1 MQGMLDLDFVRSQ
14 FPALAGEW
22 TYLDNA
28 GGSQTLVGVADRVR
42 DYLLS
47 TNVQLGAS
55 YAVSRQAGERVAEAT
70 RAMAASINAG
80 DEREVV
86 IGPSTTQLLANLAL
100 AMRHQLAVG
109 DEVIVTNCDHEANIG
124 PWVRLADQGVTVKTW
139 KVDPDTLQLRTSDL
153 EKLLTERTRLVAFT
167 HASNILGTVNPVV
180 DITRLVHEH
189 GARVCV
195 DAVSYAPHR
204 ALDVRAWDVDYYVFS
219 SYKVYGPHLAVLY
232 GKRELLEGLA
242 TINHA
247 FVPDDDVPR
256 KLQPGSVNYELSYGL
271 LGVTEYFEAL
281 ARRSAGAPAD
291 SLHGRVSQAF
301 ELIAE
306 QEEALAARL
315 LDYLR
320 GKRGVRVLGHD
331 RPDRALRVP
340 TVSFT
345 VEGHDPAAVAAHVDG
360 AHIGIRYGDFYA
372 RRLIEALGLG
382 ERNGVVRVSMVHYN
396 TVNEIDALIARFD
409 ELL

>member
-1 MQGMLDLDFVRSQ
+1 MQAMLDLDFVRSQ

-28 GGSQTLVGVADRVR
+28 GGSQTLAGVADRVR
-42 DYLLS
+42 DYLLG

-70 RAMAASINAG
+70 RAVAASINAA
-80 DEREVV
+80 DEHEVV

-100 AMRHQLAVG
+100 AMRPQLAPG

-124 PWVRLADQGVTVKTW
+124 PWVRLADQGVVVKTW
-139 KVDPDTLQLRTSDL
+139 KVDPDTLELRASDL
-153 EKLLTERTRLVAFT
+153 EALMSERTRLVCFT
-167 HASNILGTVNPVV
+167 HASNILGTINPVA
-180 DITRLVHEH
+180 DITRRVHER

-204 ALDVRAWDVDYYVFS
+204 PLDVQAWDVDYYVFS

-242 TINHA
+242 TINHF

-256 KLQPGSVNYELSYGL
+256 KLQPGSVNYELTYGL
-271 LGVTEYFEAL
+271 LGVIEYFEAL
-281 ARRSAGAPAD
+281 ATRAASTLAD
-291 SLHGRVSQAF
+291 GPHGRVVQAF
-301 ELIAE
+301 EPVAE
-306 QEEALAARL
+306 HEEALAARL

-320 GKRGVRVLGHD
+320 NKNGVRILGHD
-331 RPDRALRVP
+331 RADRRLRVP

-345 VEGHDPAAVAAHVDG
+345 AEGRDPAAVAAHVDG
-360 AHIGIRYGDFYA
+360 ARIGIRYGDFYA

-396 TVNEIDALIARFD
+396 TLDEIDALIARLD
-409 ELL
+409 PVL

>member
-1 MQGMLDLDFVRSQ
+1 MLDLDFVRSQ

-28 GGSQTLVGVADRVR
+28 GGSQTLAGVADRVR

-70 RAMAASINAG
+70 RAVAASIHAA
-80 DEREVV
+80 DEHEVV

-100 AMRHQLAVG
+100 AMRAQLAPG

-124 PWVRLADQGVTVKTW
+124 PWVRLADQGVVVKTW
-139 KVDPDTLQLRTSDL
+139 KVDPDTLELRASDL
-153 EKLLTERTRLVAFT
+153 EALMSERTRLVCFT
-167 HASNILGTVNPVV
+167 HASNILGTINPVA
-180 DITRLVHEH
+180 DITRLVHER
-189 GARVCV
+189 GAHVCV

-204 ALDVRAWDVDYYVFS
+204 ALDVQAWDVDYYVFS

-242 TINHA
+242 TINHF

-256 KLQPGSVNYELSYGL
+256 KLQPGSVNYELTYGL
-271 LGVTEYFEAL
+271 LGVIEYFEAL
-281 ARRSAGAPAD
+281 AKRATSTLAD
-291 SLHGRVSQAF
+291 DLHGRVVQAF
-301 ELIAE
+301 EPIGE
-306 QEEALAARL
+306 HEEALAARL

-320 GKRGVRVLGHD
+320 GKNGVRVLGHD
-331 RPDRALRVP
+331 RADRTVRVP

-345 VEGHDPAAVAAHVDG
+345 ADGRDPAAVAAHVDG
-360 AHIGIRYGDFYA
+360 ARIGIRYGDFYA
-372 RRLIEALGLG
+372 RRLIEALGLA
-382 ERNGVVRVSMVHYN
+382 EHNGVVRVSMVHYN
-396 TVNEIDALIARFD
+396 TLDEIDALIARLD
-409 ELL
+409 PVL